1 MTILVDIDNTI
12 NNLNHIW
19 LQYINREYN
28 TNYKYSDITHWAFF
42 GDLVEQGIN
51 AYSILEWEGF
61 WRATTV
67 YPNAVKVLEALV
79 AVGHKAFL
87 VTATDLFNPALMTK
101 LSHVLAP
108 FNPSLINK
116 DNIIIAQDK
125 SVIEGDI
132 LIDDKLETCLEWAEN
147 GKLVF
152 MPEQPWN
159 TKFDPNSNCNQL
171 SIFDDE
177 DGDNMNRR
185 WLDVL
190 EYINKQFKLNLKFN

>member
-1 MTILVDIDNTI
+1 M
-12 NNLNHIW
+12 NHVWIE
-19 LQYINREYN
+19 YINREYG
-28 TNYKYSDITHWAFF
+28 TNYKYNDITYWTFF
-42 GDLVEQGIN
+42 DDLQIDSKVN
-51 AYSILEWEGF
+51 VYKYLEWDGF
-61 WRATTV
+61 WQSIKI

-79 AVGHKAFL
+79 KAGHKIYL
-87 VTATDLFNPALMTK
+87 VTATDLFSPALMTK

-116 DNIIIAQDK
+116 DNIITAQDK
-125 SVIEGDI
+125 SIINGDI
-132 LIDDKLETCLEWAEN
+132 LIDDKLETCQDWYKM
-147 GKLVF
+147 GKLF

-159 TKFDPNSNCNQL
+159 TKFDSNSNCNQL